1 MATRKLI
8 RAHAMPL
15 RAHAISTVP
24 KMSHGTSKNENHYHI
39 QIKLFIYSIQVEFVC
54 KENITDKGI
63 KPEKN
68 INTT

>member
-1 MATRKLI
+1 
-8 RAHAMPL
+8 
-15 RAHAISTVP
+15 
-24 KMSHGTSKNENHYHI
+24 MSHGTSKNENHYHI
-39 QIKLFIYSIQVEFVC
+39 QIKLFIYSIQMEFVC